1 MRTSS
6 PPIIAAWILHR
17 FGPSPETDVIAGDLL
32 EEYQQGRSRLWYW
45 REAIVAI
52 LTGTWS
58 EVKQHSLSL
67 LGAIA
72 VGWILDLAWH
82 SVITPFEY
90 SLIEYLFDRPTSAW
104 QFSFHKFL
112 SEVPLAVMIGWT
124 TARLARRLR
133 IPAVFGMAGSLM
145 VVGVWNVL
153 KVAQIAWAS
162 PYPFHFSVWLA
173 FLCPIP
179 LLTVLVLFGGGLLT
193 GSPKRSIR
201 T

>member
-1 MRTSS
+1 M
-6 PPIIAAWILHR
+6 
-17 FGPSPETDVIAGDLL
+17 IAGDLL

-45 REAIVAI
+45 REVIVAI

-72 VGWILDLAWH
+72 MGWILDLAWH

-90 SLIEYLFDRPTSAW
+90 SLIEYVFGRPTSPW
-104 QFSFHKFL
+104 QFAFNGFL
-112 SEVPLAVMIGWT
+112 SEVPLVVTIGWT
-124 TARLARRLR
+124 TARFARRCR

-145 VVGVWNVL
+145 VAGAWRVL
-153 KVAQIAWAS
+153 NTALIAWAS
-162 PYPFHFSVWLA
+162 PYSFYFSVWLA
-173 FLCPIP
+173 FLLPIP
-179 LLTVLVLFGGGLLT
+179 LLTVLVLYGGGLLT

>member
-1 MRTSS
+1 MRTSR

-17 FGPSPETDVIAGDLL
+17 FGLSPETDVIAGDLL
-32 EEYQQGRSRLWYW
+32 EEYQQGRSRFWYW
-45 REAIVAI
+45 REVIVAI

-72 VGWILDLAWH
+72 MGWILDLAWQ

-90 SLIEYLFDRPTSAW
+90 SLIEYVFGRPNSAW
-104 QFSFHKFL
+104 QFAFVAFL
-112 SEVPLAVMIGWT
+112 IEAPLAVTIGWT
-124 TARLARRLR
+124 TARFARRCR

-145 VVGVWNVL
+145 VVGAWSVL
-153 KVAQIAWAS
+153 KNAQIAWAS

-173 FLCPIP
+173 FLWPIP

-193 GSPKRSIR
+193 GSPKRSSR